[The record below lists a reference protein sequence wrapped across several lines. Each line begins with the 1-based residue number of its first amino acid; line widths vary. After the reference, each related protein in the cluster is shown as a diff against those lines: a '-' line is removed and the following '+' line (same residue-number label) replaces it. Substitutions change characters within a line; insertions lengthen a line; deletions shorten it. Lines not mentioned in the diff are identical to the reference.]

1 MAEIGSICSYMDK
14 CIHSGFDGCTGIDH
28 QNCPTKKSIISGN
41 YDKEILKKVKSG
53 FIKSGIEGKAILITG
68 GSGSF
73 GTAFCEYVKEN
84 NLKPRKLVVF
94 SRDYMK
100 QQTLKNRLGE
110 LDYMVYLTGDVR
122 DKERLEKAFRGID
135 IIIHAAAD
143 KFIEH
148 CEEDPDETLKT
159 NVMGTR
165 NVVEA
170 ALYRKVNKTILIST
184 DKAVESITTYGTTKA
199 MAEAIVIGGNKY
211 KSSDDVRFS
220 VCRYGNVIGS
230 AGSVVPIF
238 KKLIAEGATKLPLT
252 DERMSRYWLPIN
264 KAVEFVLDSIEKMQ
278 GGEIFKPKMPSI
290 WLKDLCAAFDMP
302 YEIVGLRCLEKLHEK
317 IDENNGSN
325 TNDWFLTVDEIRQS
339 IKNMI

>member
-1 MAEIGSICSYMDK
+1 MEIGSICGYTNK
-14 CIHSGFDGCTGIDH
+14 CIYYVSDECMGIEH
-28 QNCPTKKSIISGN
+28 QNCGVKKNIINGN
-41 YDKEILKKVKSG
+41 FNETAIDRIKSG
-53 FIKSGIEGKAILITG
+53 FVDNGIEGKAVLVTG
-68 GSGSF
+68 GSGSW

-100 QQTLKNRLGE
+100 QQALKNKLGE

-135 IIIHAAAD
+135 IVIHAAAD

-148 CEEDPDETLKT
+148 CEEDPDEALKT
-159 NVMGTR
+159 NVIGTR

-170 ALYRKVNKTILIST
+170 ALLRKVQKTILIST

-238 KKLIAEGATKLPLT
+238 KKLIAEGTAKLPLT
-252 DERMSRYWLPIN
+252 NEHMSRYWLPIN

-290 WLKDLCAAFDMP
+290 WLKDLCAAFNMP

-317 IDENNGSN
+317 IDENNSSN